1 MTATKT
7 PAETA
12 LKILIVDDDRSA
24 AYALDR
30 ALTENG
36 HEVAYAFSAEQG
48 LKSLKESPVD
58 VVLLDLVM
66 PGMDGTEMPAAGQK
80 PPSGDRRGHHVR
92 SGGHAGG
99 ARHPPAGRFRFS
111 PQTDPMAGSG
121 GRDRPPPSKTPKI
134 QGGGGKDRPL
144 SALFTV
150 PDLMG
155 QSEGMKRISAFIQK
169 ISSVTSSV
177 LIRGE
182 TGTGKEIAAHGIH
195 NRSPRRDG
203 PFIAVNCSALPETML
218 ESELFGHEKGAF
230 TDATGLKR
238 GLLEVSGGG
247 TLFLDEIGDMPLAL
261 QAKLLRVVE
270 TKRFRRLGSTVE
282 HAVDVRF
289 LAATHRDLEEMVRK
303 GQFREDLF
311 YRLSVFTLVLPPLR
325 ERREDIAPLADF
337 FLKGLTAGRASKTLS
352 PDALEHLV
360 AYPWPGNVRELHN
373 VMEHVVVFSD
383 AEVIAPA
390 DLPPHVMTGRRMAC
404 LEPLAAVERRHV
416 ERVFAAF
423 GGDVR
428 QTAKSLGISESD
440 LAARMARYRDA
451 GPLPPSP
458 LH

>member
-1 MTATKT
+1 
-7 PAETA
+7 
-12 LKILIVDDDRSA
+12 
-24 AYALDR
+24 
-30 ALTENG
+30 
-36 HEVAYAFSAEQG
+36 
-48 LKSLKESPVD
+48 
-58 VVLLDLVM
+58 
-66 PGMDGTEMPAAGQK
+66 
-80 PPSGDRRGHHVR
+80 
-92 SGGHAGG
+92 
-99 ARHPPAGRFRFS
+99 
-111 PQTDPMAGSG
+111 
-121 GRDRPPPSKTPKI
+121 
-134 QGGGGKDRPL
+134 
-144 SALFTV
+144 
-150 PDLMG
+150 MG

-261 QAKLLRVVE
+261 QAELLRVVE

-440 LAARMARYRDA
+440 LAARLARYRDA